1 MKEGSMATTTAKTL
15 TNLDR
20 CDRCGAQAYVRFE
33 FDQGMEL
40 MFCNHHATEHG
51 DKIRAIARGV
61 QDESHRLIETK
72 E

>member
-15 TNLDR
+15 SNLDR

-40 MFCNHHATEHG
+40 LFCNHHATEHG
-51 DKIRAIARGV
+51 EKIRQVAVAV
-61 QDESHRLIETK
+61 QDESHRLINTGE
-72 E
+72 

>member
-1 MKEGSMATTTAKTL
+1 MATTTAKTL

-33 FDQGMEL
+33 FDQGIEL

-61 QDESHRLIETK
+61 
-72 E
+72 